1 MTFLSLQNMNTPDL
15 NEIRKDLEKRD
26 AKELL
31 DYCIRL
37 AKFKK
42 ENKELFSFLLF
53 DADDLNN
60 YIEKV
65 KSDTE
70 NSFLEINKHS
80 IYYIKK
86 SVRKILKNVN
96 THIRFSLSKQV
107 EAELL
112 IHFSNCIIIH
122 SIPLKQSVQLRNLY
136 DAQLKKIEKVL
147 SSLHPDLQFDFKRKL
162 L

>member
-1 MTFLSLQNMNTPDL
+1 MDTFDL

-26 AKELL
+26 ANELL
-31 DYCIRL
+31 DYCIRM

-53 DADDLNN
+53 DADDINN
-60 YIEKV
+60 YIERV

-86 SVRKILKNVN
+86 SIRKILKNVN
-96 THIRFSLSKQV
+96 KYVRFSLSKQV

-112 IHFSNCIIIH
+112 IHFCNCMVTH
-122 SIPLKQSVQLRNLY
+122 SIPLKQSIQLSNLY
-136 DAQLKKIEKVL
+136 EAQLKKIEKVL

>member
-1 MTFLSLQNMNTPDL
+1 MKTPDL
-15 NEIRKDLEKRD
+15 NEIRRDLEKRD

-53 DADDLNN
+53 DADDMNN
-60 YIEKV
+60 YIENV

-70 NSFLEINKHS
+70 KSFLEINKHS

-86 SVRKILKNVN
+86 SIRKILKNVN
-96 THIRFSLSKQV
+96 KHIRGVYDGTNPLEGKKLINDIR
-107 EAELL
+107 ELL
-112 IHFSNCIIIH
+112 
-122 SIPLKQSVQLRNLY
+122 K
-136 DAQLKKIEKVL
+136 E
-147 SSLHPDLQFDFKRKL
+147 QFTHTEQ
-162 L
+162 

>member
-1 MTFLSLQNMNTPDL
+1 MAVLPLQNMNTPDL

-26 AKELL
+26 VNELL

-42 ENKELFSFLLF
+42 ENKELFGFLLF
-53 DADDLNN
+53 EADDINN
-60 YIEKV
+60 YIENV

-70 NSFLEINKHS
+70 NSFLEINKRS
-80 IYYIKK
+80 IYYLKK
-86 SVRKILKNVN
+86 GIRKILKNVN
-96 THIRFSLSKQV
+96 KHIRFSLSKQV

-112 IHFSNCIIIH
+112 IHFCNCMVIH
-122 SIPLKQSVQLRNLY
+122 SIPLKESVQLRNLY
-136 DAQLKKIEKVL
+136 DVQIKKIEKAL